1 MLSRYA
7 RSLSAGWSSMQSEH
21 NAPYP
26 GGKVRMT
33 PALGARA
40 EKTLRSVLR
49 FHPIVTAHAH
59 DNTENRAFRS
69 LVDRHSDIA
78 GLISAN
84 QRETPVGG
92 GNRREYQ

>member
-33 PALGARA
+33 PALGTRA

-59 DNTENRAFRS
+59 DNTEN
-69 LVDRHSDIA
+69 VHSGA
-78 GLISAN
+78 
-84 QRETPVGG
+84 
-92 GNRREYQ
+92 